1 MVGHVIGH
9 KQSIERHISLY
20 RQPPFFCLFLF
31 LWQVPQRN
39 FPMRNRSEPFFR
51 QSNCLFERDIA
62 GHSQYCIIRSIKT
75 EKECLYFFQRSI
87 GNMRQL
93 FSDRRPLIRMRL
105 ISQRAQK
112 MSDISIRLVQTTL
125 FELFHY
131 HSPLYLQAPF
141 AKVKTQHPVG
151 FQPKAGFYV
160 LTRYSEVVIGYIII
174 RPGIILSTRQ
184 LKRHVIIGNIHRP
197 SEHQVFEQMGKA
209 GMLGIFVASS
219 HII

>member
-1 MVGHVIGH
+1 
-9 KQSIERHISLY
+9 
-20 RQPPFFCLFLF
+20 
-31 LWQVPQRN
+31 
-39 FPMRNRSEPFFR
+39 
-51 QSNCLFERDIA
+51 
-62 GHSQYCIIRSIKT
+62 
-75 EKECLYFFQRSI
+75 
-87 GNMRQL
+87 
-93 FSDRRPLIRMRL
+93 MRL